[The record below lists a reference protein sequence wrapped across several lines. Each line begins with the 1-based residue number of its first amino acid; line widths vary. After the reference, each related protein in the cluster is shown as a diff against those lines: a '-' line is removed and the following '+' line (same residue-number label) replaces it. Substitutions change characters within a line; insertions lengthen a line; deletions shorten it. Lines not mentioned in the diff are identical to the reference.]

1 MYDSESS
8 KLLIDEEPLQVLP
21 GLAAVI
27 GLNEALVVQQLHYWL
42 RRSKHEHDG
51 RKWIY
56 NTLGE
61 WQVQF
66 PFWNEATLQ
75 RTMKSLIAINLVKVH
90 KFNRNN
96 WDRTNWYTIN
106 YPLFRELE
114 TRAQKILAEGETKKG
129 EIEQK
134 RRQRGLTILQK

>member
-1 MYDSESS
+1 MDDFESS

-27 GLNEALVVQQLHYWL
+27 GLNEAMVVQQLHYWL

-75 RTMKSLIAINLVKVH
+75 RTMKSLVALKLNVGNVKIHTLVRLGSFVDAVAGRRLTYK
-90 KFNRNN
+90 
-96 WDRTNWYTIN
+96 
-106 YPLFRELE
+106 EL
-114 TRAQKILAEGETKKG
+114 TA
-129 EIEQK
+129 
-134 RRQRGLTILQK
+134 